1 MADISKETL
10 ALLGKG
16 HVWRRVDTGRQSTVL
31 YLANTRLKGAAAKRN
46 PPMVVYLDDMGK
58 INAVPIESYI
68 ENREYITINVY
79 MEDMLEKAL
88 QDPPQEPNL
97 EDLVGNIAS
106 ESQAQ
111 GEGAEPMEGDW
122 GDLGGTTE
130 EPAPSELVAV
140 FTAAGS
146 EEPVIDAITLAGS
159 ILQYEQDPDIDM
171 ENPARSRIR
180 HKLVVAQNGF
190 TLDDLNS
197 VFTPS
202 GEAQGYYPV
211 FSINGIVVDWV
222 AYHGAY
228 PVVSPDG
235 MFASIIFTTPM
246 AGDFEEELFIDE
258 MPAPIAPAEPE
269 MKQDP
274 EPVAD
279 PVTEQREPEL
289 RVRVETKYEQ
299 QDPSDTVL
307 AALSTVATKASVEVD
322 EDPVLKIIDDDEP
335 VVVAGQGNSPADDQ
349 RDDTEALFGNPA
361 PTKTVQPE
369 GMAPFQFK
377 PQVVRK

>member
-130 EPAPSELVAV
+130 EPAPSHLVAV